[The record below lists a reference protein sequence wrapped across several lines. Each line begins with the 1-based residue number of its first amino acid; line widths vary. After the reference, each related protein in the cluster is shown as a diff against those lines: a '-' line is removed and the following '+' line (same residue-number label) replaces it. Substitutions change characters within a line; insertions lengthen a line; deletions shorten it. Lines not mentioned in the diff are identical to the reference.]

1 MSSTTS
7 SAVALAAGLMLSTW
21 VAAATPP
28 NAEGLVEVRVRGLQQ
43 FLVQPGADLSR
54 YRNILLDPVEVAFD
68 RRWEPKVNGR
78 DLSVEERTKIRADIA
93 RVLQKEFTSE
103 LSQGGYQ
110 VVTEPGADVLR
121 LRVEV
126 RDLYLNAPDVQGAV
140 RSMTY
145 ARSVGTMKL
154 AAEMRDSASG
164 ALIGRAVDRY
174 EDPEKSFLEWTTSID
189 NAEAARDAAEQWAR
203 ALRSQLDKAR
213 AAKPDKG
220 LEASGMSEPG
230 TARR

>member
-1 MSSTTS
+1 MASTQSSV
-7 SAVALAAGLMLSTW
+7 VAFVAGLAFATLGLAAE
-21 VAAATPP
+21 PP
-28 NAEGLVEVRVRGLQQ
+28 SAEGLVEVRVRGLDQ
-43 FLVQPGADLSR
+43 FLVQPDADLAR
-54 YRNILLDPVEVAFD
+54 YRSIMLDPVEVAFD

-78 DLSVEERTKIRADIA
+78 DLSVDDRTRIRSDMA
-93 RVLQKEFTSE
+93 RVLQKEFISE
-103 LSQGGYQ
+103 LGQGDYK
-110 VVTEPGADVLR
+110 VVTEPGPDVLR

-154 AAEMRDSASG
+154 AAEMRDSVSG

-174 EDPEKSFLEWTTSID
+174 EDPEKSFLEWTTSLD
-189 NAEAARDAAEQWAR
+189 NNEAAREAAEQWAR

-213 AAKPDKG
+213 AVKPVEG
-220 LEASGMSEPG
+220 LKAGG
-230 TARR
+230 G